1 MLKNMTQEKFLK
13 RYEKYDAAV
22 QEYMEI
28 ISDALIEKYQDIP
41 DIFVLTLDAL
51 AGNLTIMHKAMEA
64 IAVEG
69 GDIKGKDNYRG
80 EKKSTELSA
89 FLASQ
94 NNVIKLANIFGFTP
108 MGKSKIRE
116 NTDAADVNKYLQNLI
131 S

>member
-1 MLKNMTQEKFLK
+1 MTQEKFLK
-13 RYEKYDAAV
+13 RYDKYDAAV

-28 ISDALIEKYQDIP
+28 ISDALMQKYQDIP

-51 AGNLTIMHKAMEA
+51 AGNLTIMHKAMDA

-116 NTDAADVNKYLQNLI
+116 NTDAADVQKYLQNLI